1 MLRVLKFALLM
12 LWTSFAFAQSVSR
25 DEIRGLDDQ
34 IQDAKEDVI
43 ELTAELARL
52 EEKLLFPSNTQAAF
66 FVSIPKA
73 SNFDLESVELKLNN
87 EVVAHHLY
95 TYREIEALRK
105 GGVQKIYVA
114 NVQSGSHPLQVSFLG
129 KSAGGQALSAT
140 ASHTVEKRVG
150 PKFVEIT
157 IAGEQSAISFKDW

>member
-1 MLRVLKFALLM
+1 MFRILQLTVLM
-12 LWTSFAFAQSVSR
+12 LSASLAFAQSVSR

-34 IQDAKEDVI
+34 IQDAKQDVI
-43 ELTAELARL
+43 ELTAELVQL

-66 FVSIPKA
+66 FVSLPKE
-73 SNFDLESVELKLNN
+73 SSFDLEAVEVKLNN

-95 TYREIEALRK
+95 TFRELEALRK
-105 GGVQKIYVA
+105 GGVQKIYTA
-114 NVQSGSHPLQVSFLG
+114 NVQSGNHPLEVSFLG
-129 KSAGGQALSAT
+129 KSASGRELRAT

-150 PKFVEIT
+150 PKFVEIE